1 MMMCIGIYERYFDR
15 KIAIISTFALFL
27 SWESIRMIS
36 QINTSE
42 FQFLYPII
50 ATYLITNV
58 HKERIIK
65 SLILV
70 FFIGYL
76 ITVKHNIAIILAII
90 SYFIIYKKIKEAFL
104 FIIVISLFPLFYL
117 IYINNLGYEI
127 YFHLFESDHS
137 YGSWI
142 LSSDLNAIFL
152 AFIRSIFVFLKYNFD
167 YYFIFLIP
175 FIIFLS
181 NKNSYIKFRKEILFG
196 FLLIFFTFIQG
207 YAAQKFGRFTF
218 DQMTYHTR
226 AYMVGDYAFII
237 FWTFGIILQ
246 NNYYLFKRYVNFIF
260 IVWFSYSSIFFINL
274 PWKHPNEQPS
284 RNWQERVKN
293 LPK

>member
-1 MMMCIGIYERYFDR
+1 M
-15 KIAIISTFALFL
+15 
-27 SWESIRMIS
+27 
-36 QINTSE
+36 
-42 FQFLYPII
+42 
-50 ATYLITNV
+50 
-58 HKERIIK
+58 
-65 SLILV
+65 
-70 FFIGYL
+70 

-237 FWTFGIILQ
+237 FGHLVLFCRIIII
-246 NNYYLFKRYVNFIF
+246 YLKDT
-260 IVWFSYSSIFFINL
+260 
-274 PWKHPNEQPS
+274 
-284 RNWQERVKN
+284 
-293 LPK
+293 